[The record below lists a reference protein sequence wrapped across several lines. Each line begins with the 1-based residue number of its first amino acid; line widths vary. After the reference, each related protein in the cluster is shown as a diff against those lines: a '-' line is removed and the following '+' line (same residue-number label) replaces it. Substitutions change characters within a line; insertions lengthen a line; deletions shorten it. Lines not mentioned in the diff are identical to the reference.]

1 MLDARVDLFFD
12 ENFFFRFSF
21 LVPFFFMVEHDLCFA
36 ISFSLDSFSWVLWS
50 SSSASFHF
58 HLSTNMKVW
67 GGVRLHRPKYLSRL
81 TLLWILSN
89 GMHILGPNTL
99 GQGTILSG
107 KVRTQQHRVP
117 TSSNMTP

>member
-1 MLDARVDLFFD
+1 
-12 ENFFFRFSF
+12 
-21 LVPFFFMVEHDLCFA
+21 
-36 ISFSLDSFSWVLWS
+36 
-50 SSSASFHF
+50 
-58 HLSTNMKVW
+58 MKVW

-117 TSSNMTP
+117 TSSNMTPLTFQPPPPEEKLGLLQRALEKFNMVGKVLLTWV